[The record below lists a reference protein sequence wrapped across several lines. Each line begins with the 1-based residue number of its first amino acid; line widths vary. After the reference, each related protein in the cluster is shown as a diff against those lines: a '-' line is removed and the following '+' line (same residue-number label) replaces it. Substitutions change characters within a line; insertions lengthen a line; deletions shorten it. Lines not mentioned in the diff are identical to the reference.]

1 METELVKESIV
12 IRMPR
17 QQSPAALCL
26 CAAHSSTRS
35 LLYLTSAG
43 GQDLD
48 AAQCLGFTP
57 LEVAVL
63 CNRPE
68 AVRLMADRDRQG
80 PSAAA
85 AAASGSERIRKAA
98 VIAREKGRQACLHA
112 LMAAKER

>member
-1 METELVKESIV
+1 
-12 IRMPR
+12 MPR

-68 AVRLMADRDRQG
+68 AVRLMADRDRQR

-85 AAASGSERIRKAA
+85 ASGERIRKAA

>member
-68 AVRLMADRDRQG
+68 AVRLMADRDRQR
-80 PSAAA
+80 PAAA
-85 AAASGSERIRKAA
+85 AAASGERIRKAA

>member
-1 METELVKESIV
+1 MVF
-12 IRMPR
+12 RMPR

-80 PSAAA
+80 PNAA
-85 AAASGSERIRKAA
+85 AAASGERIRKAA

>member
-1 METELVKESIV
+1 
-12 IRMPR
+12 MPR

-68 AVRLMADRDRQG
+68 AVRLMADRDRQRNG
-80 PSAAA
+80 
-85 AAASGSERIRKAA
+85 ERIRKAA

>member
-1 METELVKESIV
+1 
-12 IRMPR
+12 MPR

-68 AVRLMADRDRQG
+68 AVRLMADRDRQR
-80 PSAAA
+80 PA
-85 AAASGSERIRKAA
+85 AAASGERIRKAA

>member
-80 PSAAA
+80 PNAA
-85 AAASGSERIRKAA
+85 AAASGERIRKAA

>member
-1 METELVKESIV
+1 MVF
-12 IRMPR
+12 RMPR

-68 AVRLMADRDRQG
+68 AVRLMADRDRQR
-80 PSAAA
+80 P
-85 AAASGSERIRKAA
+85 AASGERIRKAA

>member
-68 AVRLMADRDRQG
+68 AVRLMADRDRQLL
-80 PSAAA
+80 PS
-85 AAASGSERIRKAA
+85 
-98 VIAREKGRQACLHA
+98 
-112 LMAAKER
+112 MT